1 MLFDAESRKKTRTF
15 FADGIPQGVIWRL
28 RFLADGSL
36 MGACGGG
43 SGGILLFWKTDADKD
58 YHRFGLPSIL
68 RNMDLHP
75 DGLRV
80 ATAHH
85 DRNVR
90 ITLLAAKK
98 T

>member
-1 MLFDAESRKKTRTF
+1 
-15 FADGIPQGVIWRL
+15 
-28 RFLADGSL
+28 

-43 SGGILLFWKTDADKD
+43 KGGHLLFWKTDGEKD
-58 YHRFGLPSIL
+58 FHRFTLPNLI
-68 RNMDLHP
+68 RDMDLHP

-80 ATAHH
+80 ATAHF

-90 ITLLAAKK
+90 ITRLGAKA